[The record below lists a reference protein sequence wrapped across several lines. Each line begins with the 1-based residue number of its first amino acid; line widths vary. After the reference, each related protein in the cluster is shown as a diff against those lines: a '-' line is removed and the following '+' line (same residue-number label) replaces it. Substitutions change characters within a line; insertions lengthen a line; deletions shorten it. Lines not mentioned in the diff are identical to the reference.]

1 MSLATGALQ
10 AVLTV
15 TDGDGDIATSAAD
28 LGGGV
33 IRFEDDGPT
42 AGLTVQ
48 AGATV
53 VVDESIG
60 QNAGETEGGAAGLGQ
75 VTVLGDAVRRVAGDG
90 PGQ

>member
-15 TDGDGDIATSAAD
+15 TDGDGDIATSAAN
-28 LGGGV
+28 LGGA

-48 AGATV
+48 A
-53 VVDESIG
+53 DD
-60 QNAGETEGGAAGLGQ
+60 GL
-75 VTVLGDAVRRVAGDG
+75 
-90 PGQ
+90 